1 MQKIMSQKEA
11 YFYNFYGICIGTYL
25 KCQTDTD
32 HKRKNKDLLSTHNRK
47 SLSPLS
53 TVSSRKTSFTYLCFK
68 KKHII
73 IIHAAPEGQIRG
85 GRIHQNKKRY
95 SEHGSR
101 GTRAGRRP

>member
-25 KCQTDTD
+25 KCQTDID

-53 TVSSRKTSFTYLCFK
+53 TVSSRKTPFTYLCFK
-68 KKHII
+68 KKAHYYYSCSPRG
-73 IIHAAPEGQIRG
+73 ANKGREDPPE
-85 GRIHQNKKRY
+85 
-95 SEHGSR
+95 
-101 GTRAGRRP
+101 